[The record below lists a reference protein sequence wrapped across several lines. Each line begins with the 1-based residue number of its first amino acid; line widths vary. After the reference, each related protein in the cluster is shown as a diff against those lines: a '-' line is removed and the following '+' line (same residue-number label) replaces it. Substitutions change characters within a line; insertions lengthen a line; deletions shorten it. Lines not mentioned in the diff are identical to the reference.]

1 MPRPLRAMASLGL
14 VLLGI
19 AGSPTLAFGQAPLSL
34 SERRGV
40 LQLNNPDQ
48 RSIELSLQLF
58 AVAAQQGRASAEL
71 TPLPPEQAEQ
81 LIRIRPTQFRLG
93 PGASRTLPY
102 TVLDPSRDFFLCGVS
117 PQGLF
122 TVRVCS
128 RWRSQ
133 ASPPAAALPP
143 RRP

>member
-1 MPRPLRAMASLGL
+1 MPRPLRAMAVLGL
-14 VLLGI
+14 ALFGI
-19 AGSPTLAFGQAPLSL
+19 AGGPALAFGQAPLSL

-40 LQLNNPDQ
+40 LQLHNPDQ
-48 RSIELSLQLF
+48 RSIQLSLQLF
-58 AVAAQQGRASAEL
+58 AVTAQQGRASAEL

-81 LIRIRPTQFRLG
+81 LIRIRPTRFRLG
-93 PGASRTLPY
+93 PGASRTLPF

-143 RRP
+143 RLP

>member
-1 MPRPLRAMASLGL
+1 MPRPTWAMAGLGL
-14 VLLGI
+14 ALFGM
-19 AGSPTLAFGQAPLSL
+19 AGSPALAFGQAPLSL

-40 LQLNNPDQ
+40 LQLNNPDDS
-48 RSIELSLQLF
+48 SIALSLQLF
-58 AVAAQQGRASAEL
+58 AVTAQQGRTSAEL
-71 TPLPPEQAEQ
+71 TPLPAEQAEQ

-133 ASPPAAALPP
+133 ASPPATALPP